1 VSGPDLPEALAIR
14 RPSTDLVE
22 RLPPASP
29 PVRSALAG
37 ERVRLEPLDPERHAA
52 GLFQAGHADG
62 EPERWRYLA
71 YGPFA
76 DLAEMKPWLVRSAL
90 SSDPLFFAICG
101 PDGTPLGMAAYL
113 NIHPAAGTIEI
124 GHLWFG
130 AGLRRSPAATEA
142 IYLMIRHAME
152 LGYRRV
158 EWKCDAAN
166 QPSRRAAHRFGF
178 GHEGVFY
185 RALVVKGRN
194 RDTAWYSIIDEEWPR
209 VQAGFRAWLDRENFD
224 AEGRQLRT
232 LAACRPG

>member
-1 VSGPDLPEALAIR
+1 MSDQGLPEALARR
-14 RPSTDLVE
+14 RPSSEPVE
-22 RLPPASP
+22 RPLPASP

-37 ERVRLEPLDPERHAA
+37 ERVRLEPLDPERHAE
-52 GLFQAGHADG
+52 GLFRAGHEDG
-62 EPERWRYLA
+62 QPERWRFLA

-76 DLAEMKPWLVRSAL
+76 NAAEMKPWLVRSAL

-101 PDGTPLGMAAYL
+101 PDGTPLGMSAFL
-113 NIHPAAGTIEI
+113 NIHPAAGSIEI

-130 AGLRRSPAATEA
+130 GGLQRRPAATEA

-166 QPSRRAAHRFGF
+166 QPSRQAARRFGF

-185 RALVVKGRN
+185 RAMVVKGRN
-194 RDTAWYSIIDEEWPR
+194 RDTAWYSILDEEWPLVR
-209 VQAGFRAWLDRENFD
+209 AGFEAWLDPANFD
-224 AEGRQLRT
+224 AEGRQRRR
-232 LAACRPG
+232 LAECRPG